1 MYLSLPFFFVY
12 TIIYTVVFLIVCTI
26 CIYNPLAN
34 RQLMTSIIS
43 TKHVQQNLGEI
54 SSSIGEKC
62 FIVTNYGRGHIV
74 MLPYFDG
81 CDECIAEYME
91 DYLMYKN
98 KEALQK
104 RYKKSLD
111 SGKGGLRI

>member
-1 MYLSLPFFFVY
+1 
-12 TIIYTVVFLIVCTI
+12 
-26 CIYNPLAN
+26 
-34 RQLMTSIIS
+34 MTSIIS
-43 TKHVQQNLGEI
+43 TKHVQQNL
-54 SSSIGEKC
+54 GEKC

-74 MLPYFDG
+74 MLPCFDG
-81 CDECIAEYME
+81 CDECIAEH
-91 DYLMYKN
+91 

>member
-1 MYLSLPFFFVY
+1 MAY
-12 TIIYTVVFLIVCTI
+12 IINT
-26 CIYNPLAN
+26 
-34 RQLMTSIIS
+34 RQ
-43 TKHVQQNLGEI
+43 VQQNLGEI

-62 FIVTNYGRGHIV
+62 FIVTNYGKGRIV

-81 CDECIAEYME
+81 CDECITEYME

-111 SGKGGLRI
+111 SGKSRTRV

>member
-1 MYLSLPFFFVY
+1 
-12 TIIYTVVFLIVCTI
+12 
-26 CIYNPLAN
+26 
-34 RQLMTSIIS
+34 MTSIIS

-111 SGKGGLRI
+111 SGKGRLKI